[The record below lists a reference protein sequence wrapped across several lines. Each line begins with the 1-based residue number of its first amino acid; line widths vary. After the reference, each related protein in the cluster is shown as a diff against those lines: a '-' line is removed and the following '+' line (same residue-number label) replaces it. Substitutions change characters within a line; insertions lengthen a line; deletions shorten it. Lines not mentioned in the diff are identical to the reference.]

1 MVIFGGEDVGFM
13 NDTWALSL
21 TAFTWESLDD
31 PRRLIDSPRR
41 NHSMVNAGGTM
52 VVFGGDS
59 PTPRDDTAELRLTA
73 IPSWQTVG
81 PATKPTARSGHH
93 AIYDAPRNRVLI
105 FGGYSG
111 VFLNDV
117 HAYSPATDT
126 WQPVVTSGT
135 PPSPRVF
142 YAMVYDPVRQRMLM
156 IGGQPSLM
164 NDVWALSLSGSP
176 QWTQLSAAGVAPSPR
191 YSHHAIYQPGPD
203 RILVFGGFDGS
214 YRNDVWALSLAGTPT
229 WTQLLPSGT
238 PPEGRLAAA
247 VVYDAVRNRMVVFGG
262 YDGIVPRAD
271 VWALSLGATPQWTQ
285 LAPAGEAP
293 APRANLQGIYDAAY
307 DRMIVKGGFNP
318 QTQQF
323 YGDTWTLTWDSPTPA
338 LVSLVTARVDRG
350 VARVTWQVSN
360 ADQAKLTAWR
370 RAEATG
376 WTAME
381 EIVPDG
387 QQRVTFED
395 RAVVE
400 GGRCGYRLGIHEGE
414 RETYAGEIWLEI
426 PRAAKLSLAGARP
439 NPAAGPLAIA
449 FSLADGSPA
458 RLELFDTAGRSVC
471 AREVGSLGAGDHEV
485 RIERALAS
493 GLYFV
498 RLKQQGRTLTSRVLI
513 SR

>member
-1 MVIFGGEDVGFM
+1 
-13 NDTWALSL
+13 
-21 TAFTWESLDD
+21 
-31 PRRLIDSPRR
+31 
-41 NHSMVNAGGTM
+41 
-52 VVFGGDS
+52 
-59 PTPRDDTAELRLTA
+59 
-73 IPSWQTVG
+73 
-81 PATKPTARSGHH
+81 
-93 AIYDAPRNRVLI
+93 
-105 FGGYSG
+105 
-111 VFLNDV
+111 
-117 HAYSPATDT
+117 
-126 WQPVVTSGT
+126 
-135 PPSPRVF
+135 
-142 YAMVYDPVRQRMLM
+142 
-156 IGGQPSLM
+156 
-164 NDVWALSLSGSP
+164 
-176 QWTQLSAAGVAPSPR
+176 
-191 YSHHAIYQPGPD
+191 
-203 RILVFGGFDGS
+203 
-214 YRNDVWALSLAGTPT
+214 
-229 WTQLLPSGT
+229 
-238 PPEGRLAAA
+238 
-247 VVYDAVRNRMVVFGG
+247 
-262 YDGIVPRAD
+262 
-271 VWALSLGATPQWTQ
+271 
-285 LAPAGEAP
+285 
-293 APRANLQGIYDAAY
+293 
-307 DRMIVKGGFNP
+307 MIVKGGFNP

-360 ADQAKLTAWR
+360 ADQATLTAWR